1 MRALAL
7 ATAITIT
14 AASVAACKTTTPSDP
29 NITATPPTVAS
40 TPKTH
45 KTKKSTG
52 LPAGTHRV
60 TYRIGGTASRAMITY
75 VTPSGEEQRNGAHV
89 PWHKTLKVKDFGMAS
104 ISAQNSG
111 SGTITCEI
119 DVDGKTV
126 KRSKSSGAY
135 AIASCDATIG
145 F

>member
-14 AASVAACKTTTPSDP
+14 AASVAACKTTTPSGP

-45 KTKKSTG
+45 KSTG